1 MFSGSPVEE
10 WARERLLNEA
20 FGRYLEW
27 RAESE
32 SVSEAYRAW
41 SRASVGDGA
50 LPFAAYR
57 GALDREQCA
66 AELYGSA
73 IDRVE
78 HLQRGEPEPAA
89 RELGATRP

>member
-1 MFSGSPVEE
+1 MFSRSPVEE

-32 SVSEAYRAW
+32 SVGEAYRAW

-57 GALDREQCA
+57 GALDREQHA
-66 AELYGSA
+66 AELYGSV

-78 HLQRGEPEPAA
+78 CLQRGEPEPAA
-89 RELGATRP
+89 WEFGATRP

>member
-1 MFSGSPVEE
+1 MFSRSPVAA
-10 WARERLLNEA
+10 WASERLVNEA
-20 FGRYLEW
+20 FERYLEW
-27 RAESE
+27 RAESD

-41 SRASVGDGA
+41 STASAGDGA

-57 GALDREQCA
+57 GALDREQRA
-66 AELYGSA
+66 AELYGSV

-78 HLQRGEPEPAA
+78 RLQPELGA